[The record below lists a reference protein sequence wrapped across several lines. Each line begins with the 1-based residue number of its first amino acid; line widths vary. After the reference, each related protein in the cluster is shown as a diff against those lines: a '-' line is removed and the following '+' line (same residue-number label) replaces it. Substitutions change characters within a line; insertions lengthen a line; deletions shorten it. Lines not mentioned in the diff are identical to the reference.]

1 MKYHGLTKD
10 EVNDRIK
17 KNLYNENADIKTKS
31 IKNIILENTIT
42 LFNLLN
48 LFLGIGVFLVGSFK
62 NLAFL
67 LVIFLNTIISI
78 IQEIQAKRII
88 DRLSFLVSSK
98 AKVIRDGKENIINQ
112 DQIVKDDI
120 IVYQNGD
127 QILVDSKILDG
138 EIEVNESLITGE
150 EDAIYKQ
157 KNDNLYSGSFITS
170 GICTCKVVNVGK
182 NNYIAKISSKVK
194 KEKKKESEIEKTFD
208 FILKIISFVIL
219 PLGILVFIKQWY
231 ACDFVIEEAV
241 IKTTAALIGMIPEG
255 LILLTSTV
263 MALSTIKLSK
273 YKVLSQ
279 KLHAIETLARV
290 DTLCLDKTGTLTE
303 GKMEVV
309 DVIYIKDLENS
320 KKALNAIVYYSKDT
334 NATMIALK
342 NYFKEKTDFVETKQ
356 IPFSSKKKYSGS
368 TFLNYGTYY
377 IGAMEFLKVN
387 KKIDLSKYEEKY
399 RTIVLTHN
407 EEVMAIILLQDMI
420 RKEALNTL
428 AYFKKQGVD
437 LKIIS
442 GDNVKTVE
450 GIARR
455 CGLDNIN
462 SVDMSNYYEIN
473 NLVKEKN
480 IFARVTPEQKKD
492 ILISLK
498 KQGHV
503 VGMVGDGVNDV
514 LALKEADLSIAM
526 ASGSEAA
533 RNISELVLLNS
544 NFDALPEVLKE
555 GRKSIN
561 NLERSASLFLSKTMY
576 SFLLAVIF
584 LIIQAPYPFM
594 PVQLTLTS
602 IFTIGIPS
610 FVLALEPNDEK
621 VKGKF
626 LGKVIAT
633 SLPASLTIVINVLII
648 VLLSS
653 ILGLNE
659 IQTSTL
665 CIMMVGITGFILI
678 FKLCI
683 PFNLLRGSLLVF
695 LILGFI
701 ISSVGLKRFLSLA
714 TFNFKVISLVA
725 VLFIVSFTIFNI
737 IDKIIDSS
745 LKKRGLLC

>member
-48 LFLGIGVFLVGSFK
+48 LFLGIGVFLVGSYK

-368 TFLNYGTYY
+368 TFLNHGTYY